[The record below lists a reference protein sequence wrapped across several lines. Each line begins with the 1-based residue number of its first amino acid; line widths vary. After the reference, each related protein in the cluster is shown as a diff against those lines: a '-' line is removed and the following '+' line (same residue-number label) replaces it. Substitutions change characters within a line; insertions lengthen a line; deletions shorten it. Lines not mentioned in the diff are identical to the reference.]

1 MKNYLIFRTD
11 RIGDFLTTA
20 ILIRSIRFN
29 DASAKIVLIA
39 SKKNYSYIKEF
50 NNIDEVILLEDNF
63 ISKLN
68 MIFKLRKKYFDT
80 IIIHDNKKRS
90 KIISFLI
97 NAKNKINIEKIKN
110 LSHIKIIKEILKKL
124 DFTFNEEALN
134 ILNEKNI
141 KIQNKE
147 KYVLFHFDE
156 KWIYKDYIDKYVNI
170 EPSVDEL
177 IIFLGDLNKKTKKR
191 IIITT
196 GLKTPRLLRECMNR
210 MKDINVSLFE
220 NINFS
225 SLENIV
231 VNSDLLIACH
241 GAISHVAAAKEVK
254 QIDIIDLSYNYSRW
268 TEHFRNYSC
277 INRTKFNKLSKQILE
292 TI

>member
-1 MKNYLIFRTD
+1 MNNYLIFRTD

-20 ILIRSIRFN
+20 ILIRSIKFN

-68 MIFKLRKKYFDT
+68 IIFKLRKKYFDT

-177 IIFLGDLNKKTKKR
+177 IIFLRDLNKKTEKR

-196 GLKTPRLLRECMNR
+196 GLKTPILLKECMNR
-210 MKDINVSLFE
+210 MKDINVSLLE

-241 GAISHVAAAKEVK
+241 GAISHVAAAKKVK

-268 TEHFRNYSC
+268 TEHFRNYSY

>member
-1 MKNYLIFRTD
+1 MNNYLIFRTD

-20 ILIRSIRFN
+20 ILIRSIKFN

-68 MIFKLRKKYFDT
+68 IIFKLRKKYFDT

-147 KYVLFHFDE
+147 KYFIFHFDE
-156 KWIYKDYIDKYVNI
+156 KWIYKDYINKYVNI
-170 EPSVDEL
+170 EP
-177 IIFLGDLNKKTKKR
+177 
-191 IIITT
+191 
-196 GLKTPRLLRECMNR
+196 
-210 MKDINVSLFE
+210 
-220 NINFS
+220 
-225 SLENIV
+225 
-231 VNSDLLIACH
+231 
-241 GAISHVAAAKEVK
+241 
-254 QIDIIDLSYNYSRW
+254 
-268 TEHFRNYSC
+268 
-277 INRTKFNKLSKQILE
+277 
-292 TI
+292 

>member
-68 MIFKLRKKYFDT
+68 IIFKLRKKYFDT

-210 MKDINVSLFE
+210 MKDINVSLLE

-241 GAISHVAAAKEVK
+241 GAISHVAAAKKVK

-268 TEHFRNYSC
+268 TEHFRNYSY

>member
-210 MKDINVSLFE
+210 MKDINVSLLE

-241 GAISHVAAAKEVK
+241 GAISHVAAAKKVK

-268 TEHFRNYSC
+268 TEHFRNYSY

>member
-1 MKNYLIFRTD
+1 M
-11 RIGDFLTTA
+11 
-20 ILIRSIRFN
+20 
-29 DASAKIVLIA
+29 
-39 SKKNYSYIKEF
+39 
-50 NNIDEVILLEDNF
+50 LEDNF

-68 MIFKLRKKYFDT
+68 IIFKLRKKYFDT

-97 NAKNKINIEKIKN
+97 NSKNKINIEKIKN

-177 IIFLGDLNKKTKKR
+177 IIFLRDLNKKTEKR

-196 GLKTPRLLRECMNR
+196 GLKTPILLKECMNR
-210 MKDINVSLFE
+210 MKDIDVSLLE
-220 NINFS
+220 NMNFS

-241 GAISHVAAAKEVK
+241 GAISHVAAAKKVK

-268 TEHFRNYSC
+268 TEHFRNYSY

>member
-20 ILIRSIRFN
+20 ILIRSIKFN
-29 DASAKIVLIA
+29 DANAKIVLIA

-50 NNIDEVILLEDNF
+50 NNIDEVILLEDNL

-68 MIFKLRKKYFDT
+68 IIFKLRKNNFDM

-90 KIISFLI
+90 KIISFFI
-97 NAKNKINIEKIKN
+97 NAKKKINIEKIKN

-147 KYVLFHFDE
+147 KYILFHFDE
-156 KWIYKDYIDKYVNI
+156 KWIHKDYIDKYVNV

-177 IIFLGDLNKKTKKR
+177 INFLRDLNKKTKKR

-196 GLKTPRLLRECMNR
+196 GLKTPKLLKECMNR
-210 MKDINVSLFE
+210 IRDINVSLLE
-220 NINFS
+220 NLNFS

-231 VNSDLLIACH
+231 VNSDLLISCH
-241 GAISHVAAAKEVK
+241 GAISHVAAAKKVK
-254 QIDIIDLSYNYSRW
+254 QIDIIDLSYDYSRW
-268 TEHFRNYSC
+268 TEHFRNYSY
-277 INRTKFNKLSKQILE
+277 INRTKFNELSEQILK

>member
-20 ILIRSIRFN
+20 ILIKSIKFN
-29 DASAKIVLIA
+29 DVNSKIVLVA

-50 NNIDEVILLEDNF
+50 NNIDEVILLENNF

-68 MIFKLRKKYFDT
+68 ITFQLRKKYFDT

-97 NAKNKINIEKIKN
+97 NAKKVINIEKIKD

-124 DFTFNEEALN
+124 DFVFNKEALN

-156 KWIYKDYIDKYVNI
+156 KWIHKEYINNYVNV
-170 EPSVDEL
+170 EPSVGEL
-177 IIFLGDLNKKTKKR
+177 INFLWDLNKKTEKR

-196 GLKTPRLLRECMNR
+196 GLKTPRLLKECMNKI
-210 MKDINVSLFE
+210 KDINVSFLE
-220 NINFS
+220 NLNFS

-241 GAISHVAAAKEVK
+241 GAISHIAAAKEVK

>member
-1 MKNYLIFRTD
+1 MNNYLIFRTD

-20 ILIRSIRFN
+20 ILIRSIKFN
-29 DASAKIVLIA
+29 DASAKIV
-39 SKKNYSYIKEF
+39 
-50 NNIDEVILLEDNF
+50 F

-68 MIFKLRKKYFDT
+68 IIFKLRKKYFDT

-177 IIFLGDLNKKTKKR
+177 IIFLRDLNKKTEKR

-196 GLKTPRLLRECMNR
+196 GLKTPILLKECMNR
-210 MKDINVSLFE
+210 MKDINVSLLE
-220 NINFS
+220 NMNFS

-241 GAISHVAAAKEVK
+241 GAISHVAAAKKVK

-268 TEHFRNYSC
+268 TEHFRNYSY

>member
-1 MKNYLIFRTD
+1 MNNYLIFRTD

-20 ILIRSIRFN
+20 ILIRSIKFN

-68 MIFKLRKKYFDT
+68 IIFKLRKKYFDT

-177 IIFLGDLNKKTKKR
+177 IIFLGDLNKKTEKR

-196 GLKTPRLLRECMNR
+196 GLKTPILLKECMNR
-210 MKDINVSLFE
+210 MKDIDVSLLE
-220 NINFS
+220 NMNFS

-241 GAISHVAAAKEVK
+241 GAISHVAAAKKVK

-268 TEHFRNYSC
+268 TEHFRNYSY

>member
-1 MKNYLIFRTD
+1 MNNYLIFRTD

-20 ILIRSIRFN
+20 ILIRSIKFN

-68 MIFKLRKKYFDT
+68 IIFKLRKKYFDT

-177 IIFLGDLNKKTKKR
+177 IIFLGDLNKKTEKR

-196 GLKTPRLLRECMNR
+196 GLKTPRLLKECMNKI
-210 MKDINVSLFE
+210 KDINVSFLE
-220 NINFS
+220 NLNFS

-268 TEHFRNYSC
+268 TEHFRNYSY